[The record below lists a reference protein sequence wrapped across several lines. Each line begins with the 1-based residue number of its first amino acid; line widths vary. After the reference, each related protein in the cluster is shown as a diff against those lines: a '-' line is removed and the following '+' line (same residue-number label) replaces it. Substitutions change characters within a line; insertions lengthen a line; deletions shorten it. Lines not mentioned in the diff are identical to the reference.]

1 MMHRSGSEELQAGQW
16 TPAVDIS
23 ENAERIVL
31 RADLPGI
38 DQDDVELRLEDGT
51 LVLRGQRKAPPD
63 ARPQDMLRAER
74 PHGTFVRSFS
84 LPSNVDQPGI
94 RAALR
99 SGVLEVV
106 LPKMQESRAKAIRI
120 DVK

>member
-1 MMHRSGSEELQAGQW
+1 MHRAASEPLQAGQW
-16 TPAVDIS
+16 TPEVDIS

-38 DQDDVELRLEDGT
+38 EQDDVELRVEDGT
-51 LVLRGQRKAPPD
+51 LVLRGERKPPMD
-63 ARPQDMLRAER
+63 ARSQDMLRAEC
-74 PHGTFVRSFS
+74 PHGAFVRSFS
-84 LPSNVDQPGI
+84 LPSNVDQSVI

-99 SGVLEVV
+99 NGVLEVV

>member
-1 MMHRSGSEELQAGQW
+1 MHRAGSEDLQAGQW

-23 ENAERIVL
+23 ENAEHIVL

-38 DQDDVELRLEDGT
+38 GQDDIELRVEDGT
-51 LVLRGQRKAPPD
+51 LVLRGQRKPPPD

-84 LPSNVDQPGI
+84 LPSNVDQSGI

-99 SGVLEVV
+99 NGVLEVV